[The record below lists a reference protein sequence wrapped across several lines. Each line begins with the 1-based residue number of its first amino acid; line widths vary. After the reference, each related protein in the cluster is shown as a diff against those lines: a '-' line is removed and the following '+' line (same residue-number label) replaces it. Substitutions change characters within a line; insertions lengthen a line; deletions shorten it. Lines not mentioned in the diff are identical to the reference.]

1 MTRAHVA
8 CRLCGAALCGEPCE
22 CREQTATDVARAI
35 ADSALAAGAVVSTPG
50 PTDLTDIVRQDDAA
64 TRTRDRRAVE
74 RDRVQVVLRM
84 SRAQRRKLAAEAVAR
99 GFRSVNAFVLSVLA
113 LDFGPTGRVA
123 SVTVKAPRAP
133 ALASEER

>member
-1 MTRAHVA
+1 MTRAHVS
-8 CRLCGAALCGEPCE
+8 CTLCGAALCGEPCE
-22 CREQTATDVARAI
+22 CREQTATDAARA
-35 ADSALAAGAVVSTPG
+35 AAASAPAAGAYVSTPG

-64 TRTRDRRAVE
+64 ARTRERRAVE

-84 SRAQRRKLAAEAVAR
+84 SRAQRRKLAADAVAS
-99 GFRSVNAFVLSVLA
+99 GYRSVNAFVLAVLS
-113 LDFGPTGRVA
+113 LDSKPVRVA